1 MDLRLDGKRALVTGS
16 TAGIGYAIAEG
27 LAQEGAEV
35 IVNGRSAE
43 RVAEATDA
51 LNNATG
57 TRAIGIAADL
67 GSADGVM
74 RLVNEAGRVDI
85 LVNNVGIFAP
95 VPFTDI
101 SDDAWQEIFDIN
113 VMSGVR
119 LSRALVPGMVERG
132 WGRIIFISSESGVQT
147 PAEMVHYGVTKTAQ
161 LALSR
166 GIAESVA
173 GTGVTANAVLPGPT
187 RSEGVEE
194 FVGKLAD
201 DQGADLESFKRDFVK
216 TMRPSSLIGRFAET
230 KEVANLVVFLCGE
243 GSSAITGASLRVRRR
258 RGAEY
263 CMTDSARRGDGVDEE
278 HKSACE
284 EVGGP
289 PGSESCFGS
298 VADIT
303 TLNREVRF
311 VPIGHP
317 RLCLCDSRGRGEAT
331 GAIVGGA
338 PFWGPIFGGLSQST
352 PHTIGIEVLGINWR
366 AWLLPPGF
374 IQPSGIDSI
383 KTQFIN

>member
-43 RVAEATDA
+43 RVVEAVGA
-51 LNNATG
+51 INKATG
-57 TRAIGIAADL
+57 TRANGIAADL

-74 RLVNEAGRVDI
+74 RLVKEAGRVDI
-85 LVNNVGIFAP
+85 LVNNVGVFAP

-101 SDDAWQEIFDIN
+101 SDEAWQEIFDIN

-119 LSRALVPGMVERG
+119 LSRALVHGMVERK
-132 WGRIIFISSESGVQT
+132 WGRIIFISSESGVQI

-173 GTGVTANAVLPGPT
+173 GTGVTVNAVLPGPT

-201 DQGADLESFKRDFVK
+201 DQGADLADFKRDFVK

-243 GSSAITGASLRVRRR
+243 GSATITGASLRV
-258 RGAEY
+258 
-263 CMTDSARRGDGVDEE
+263 DGGV
-278 HKSACE
+278 
-284 EVGGP
+284 
-289 PGSESCFGS
+289 
-298 VADIT
+298 
-303 TLNREVRF
+303 VR
-311 VPIGHP
+311 
-317 RLCLCDSRGRGEAT
+317 S
-331 GAIVGGA
+331 IV
-338 PFWGPIFGGLSQST
+338 
-352 PHTIGIEVLGINWR
+352 
-366 AWLLPPGF
+366 
-374 IQPSGIDSI
+374 
-383 KTQFIN
+383 

>member
-35 IVNGRSAE
+35 IVNGRNAE
-43 RVAEATDA
+43 RVAQASAA
-51 LNNATG
+51 LESATG
-57 TRAIGIAADL
+57 AGVSGIAADL
-67 GSADGVM
+67 GSADGAM
-74 RLVNEAGRVDI
+74 RLVNEAGKVDI

-95 VPFTDI
+95 IPFTDI
-101 SDDAWQEIFDIN
+101 SDQAWQEIFDIN

-173 GTGVTANAVLPGPT
+173 GTGVTSNAVLPGPT

-194 FVGKLAD
+194 FVAKLAD
-201 DQGADLESFKRDFVK
+201 DQRADPQSFKRDFVK

-243 GSSAITGASLRVRRR
+243 GSSAITGASLRV
-258 RGAEY
+258 
-263 CMTDSARRGDGVDEE
+263 DGGV
-278 HKSACE
+278 
-284 EVGGP
+284 
-289 PGSESCFGS
+289 
-298 VADIT
+298 
-303 TLNREVRF
+303 VR
-311 VPIGHP
+311 
-317 RLCLCDSRGRGEAT
+317 S
-331 GAIVGGA
+331 IV
-338 PFWGPIFGGLSQST
+338 
-352 PHTIGIEVLGINWR
+352 
-366 AWLLPPGF
+366 
-374 IQPSGIDSI
+374 
-383 KTQFIN
+383 